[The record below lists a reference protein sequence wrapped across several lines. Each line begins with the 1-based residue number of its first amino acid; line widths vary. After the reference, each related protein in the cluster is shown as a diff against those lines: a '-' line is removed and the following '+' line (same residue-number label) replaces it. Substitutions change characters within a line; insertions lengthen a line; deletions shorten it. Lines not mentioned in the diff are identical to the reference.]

1 MKKILIYLFGIIVF
15 VLSAP
20 DLHASHIVGG
30 EMTYR
35 HISGRKFEIR
45 LSLRRD
51 CFNGSV
57 EAQFDDPANIAIYN
71 SEGKLLNYLGFQGI
85 LQPKFN
91 NDDTLNEI
99 LKTECEVIGGD
110 VCVHTTTYI
119 DTVELPFLTGGYLF
133 VYQRCCRNKTL
144 TNVLDPEFTG
154 ATYTLRIT
162 EDALRYNNSSPKFV
176 AWPPIYICGDRPL
189 VFNHSAIDAEGD
201 SIVYSLC
208 APYQGGDTSNS
219 KPTVAARP
227 PYKTI
232 VYRQPYSL
240 FNLLGNSPA
249 LAIDRN
255 TGILTGTPDPTVTGQ
270 YLVGVCMSEFRN
282 GRLLSEI
289 RRDFQ
294 YNVRICT
301 TNPVAQFSPDA
312 HVKCE
317 GDLTVAFKNNSVNAK
332 DYTWIFDYPFN
343 NIVHKV
349 VDTTITYPKAGK
361 YRVALI
367 ATRQTGCI
375 DTNIQNIYLYDST
388 LLKADFDFNFG
399 SCDQTIDVNFND
411 KSFDSLLSIKNWDWS
426 IQLNG
431 NVYKAVIPSPS
442 FSLQDTGLATVTLII
457 TSEGGCLDTITKQLR
472 FNRLKPS
479 FIGPIIPIC
488 IGESTRLINIP
499 DNRFQYTWAPSSSL
513 SCDNCPDP
521 VASPT
526 QTTTYYLTITDGN
539 CTEYDSVLVKVS
551 TLLDIDI
558 SGDHIICSDTSRLLA
573 IGGVVQTIEW
583 SNDPTF
589 ANVIKRGDFSLTSI
603 VNDSMIFYVRGKS
616 GANCPGGDSITVYN
630 EKVKF
635 KSSRDDYKFCEQD
648 TFELEL
654 KNERPEHQ
662 LVYNWQPEAM
672 ILSGQGSSKVT
683 ASVPSC
689 HNQDFVITAQ
699 NQHLCTTKDTVP
711 VSIICKPKAD
721 YEVLKNCDN
730 TLVSFINR
738 SETGNYTWDFG
749 DQTTSNEKDPI
760 HFYNKTGIYI
770 VTLSV
775 QAECFNQI
783 KDTVNVGFIMLSLND
798 TVLSCQ
804 GTPVYLNPNPDPKF
818 TYTWSP
824 EEGLNDPNIPNPL
837 SSGTKSRTYNV
848 RITDPSIPDCYIDRK
863 VTVYVPPDI
872 DLRINHDT
880 VLCYSHQI
888 VLQAKT
894 SVLAKIEWVDE
905 VGLLIGTGYTL
916 EKEINDSMFVYSIAT
931 DIYGCSEL
939 DSFRVIPVDTRYRI
953 EGKDRL
959 CPGTDGFIQFI
970 PENSHRYKVNWSP
983 GSIVN
988 SPNSERVIVKPIDTT
1003 IYYIDFVNEYGCA
1016 YRDSFQ
1022 VNISKFEPPLE
1033 AYAEDDTIF
1042 LSQSTVLH
1050 VNRGYKNYIWVLNYD
1065 LSCSTCTDPIAMPKA
1080 STRYTVKATNEDGC
1094 EESTDVTVIV
1104 IRPNCDESDVYIPNI
1119 FSPNGDSKNDEFRI
1133 QSNFVKKVHM
1143 EIYNRWGQKVFESDN
1158 PSVGWDGKF
1167 EGRELPPDV
1176 YGYFFSVLCIDEK
1189 EYFKKGNVTLVR

>member
-1 MKKILIYLFGIIVF
+1 MKKILVYLFGIIVF

-176 AWPPIYICGDRPL
+176 AWPPIYICGDRPI

-208 APYQGGDTSNS
+208 SPYQGGDTSNS

-232 VYRQPYSL
+232 VFRQPYSL

-255 TGILTGTPDPTVTGQ
+255 TGLLTGTPDPTVTGQ

-317 GDLTVAFKNNSVNAK
+317 GNLTVAFKNNSVNAK
-332 DYTWIFDYPFN
+332 DY
-343 NIVHKV
+343 
-349 VDTTITYPKAGK
+349 
-361 YRVALI
+361 
-367 ATRQTGCI
+367 
-375 DTNIQNIYLYDST
+375 
-388 LLKADFDFNFG
+388 
-399 SCDQTIDVNFND
+399 SCDQTIDVNFKD
-411 KSFDSLLSIKNWDWS
+411 KSFDSLLNIKNWDWS

-431 NVYKAVIPSPS
+431 NEYKAVIPSPS

-457 TSEGGCLDTITKQLR
+457 TSEGGCLDTITKLLR
-472 FNRLKPS
+472 FNRLKPN

-488 IGESTRLINIP
+488 IGESTRLINSP

-521 VASPT
+521 LASPM

-558 SGDHIICSDTSRLLA
+558 SGDQIICSDTSRLLA

-635 KSSRDDYKFCEQD
+635 KSSRNDYKFCEQD

-662 LVYNWQPEAM
+662 LVFTWQPESL
-672 ILSGQGSSKVT
+672 ILSGQGSSKVI
-683 ASVPSC
+683 ASLSSC
-689 HNQDFVITAQ
+689 HSQILPSQRKINIFVRQ
-699 NQHLCTTKDTVP
+699 
-711 VSIICKPKAD
+711 
-721 YEVLKNCDN
+721 
-730 TLVSFINR
+730 
-738 SETGNYTWDFG
+738 
-749 DQTTSNEKDPI
+749 
-760 HFYNKTGIYI
+760 
-770 VTLSV
+770 
-775 QAECFNQI
+775 
-783 KDTVNVGFIMLSLND
+783 
-798 TVLSCQ
+798 
-804 GTPVYLNPNPDPKF
+804 
-818 TYTWSP
+818 
-824 EEGLNDPNIPNPL
+824 
-837 SSGTKSRTYNV
+837 
-848 RITDPSIPDCYIDRK
+848 
-863 VTVYVPPDI
+863 
-872 DLRINHDT
+872 
-880 VLCYSHQI
+880 
-888 VLQAKT
+888 
-894 SVLAKIEWVDE
+894 KI
-905 VGLLIGTGYTL
+905 
-916 EKEINDSMFVYSIAT
+916 
-931 DIYGCSEL
+931 
-939 DSFRVIPVDTRYRI
+939 
-953 EGKDRL
+953 
-959 CPGTDGFIQFI
+959 
-970 PENSHRYKVNWSP
+970 
-983 GSIVN
+983 
-988 SPNSERVIVKPIDTT
+988 
-1003 IYYIDFVNEYGCA
+1003 
-1016 YRDSFQ
+1016 
-1022 VNISKFEPPLE
+1022 
-1033 AYAEDDTIF
+1033 
-1042 LSQSTVLH
+1042 LSQ
-1050 VNRGYKNYIWVLNYD
+1050 
-1065 LSCSTCTDPIAMPKA
+1065 
-1080 STRYTVKATNEDGC
+1080 
-1094 EESTDVTVIV
+1094 
-1104 IRPNCDESDVYIPNI
+1104 
-1119 FSPNGDSKNDEFRI
+1119 
-1133 QSNFVKKVHM
+1133 
-1143 EIYNRWGQKVFESDN
+1143 
-1158 PSVGWDGKF
+1158 
-1167 EGRELPPDV
+1167 
-1176 YGYFFSVLCIDEK
+1176 
-1189 EYFKKGNVTLVR
+1189 